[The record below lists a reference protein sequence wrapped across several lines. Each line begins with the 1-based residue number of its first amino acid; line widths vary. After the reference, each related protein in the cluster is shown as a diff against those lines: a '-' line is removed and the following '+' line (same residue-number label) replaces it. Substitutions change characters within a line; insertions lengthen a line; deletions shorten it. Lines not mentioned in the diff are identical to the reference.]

1 MIKKILTLTFI
12 LTICACTFT
21 TLVIKGKGDI
31 RLRQVEFV
39 ELSGWNQDKQI
50 HAVKSLIN
58 SCNQFAKMP
67 RRKQIGNQIGNI
79 LVEDF
84 KDVCDISRKINSLS
98 SAQAR
103 NFFENWFVPF
113 EVSNRSENDRGL
125 FTGYYVPELH
135 GSRFK
140 NGEFQYPVYSKPR
153 NNSDF
158 RLTRKQIEE
167 GALEN
172 EGLEILY
179 VNDPV
184 DLFFMQVQGSGKVI
198 LDDGEVVNLGFGGKT
213 RHKYSSIG
221 KYIIRNNVIE
231 SGDVSYFSIK
241 NWLKNN
247 PDEAREVMHVNKSY
261 IFFQESVLDQVVG
274 SQGAPLIAQ
283 RSLAVDNEI
292 MPTGFPI
299 WLDINVPA
307 RPYQKL
313 VVSQDTG
320 SAIKGAV
327 RGDVFFGRGKAAEN
341 LAARMNHRG
350 KYYILLPTAAVD
362 RMVGR

>member
-1 MIKKILTLTFI
+1 MFKKFLPLILVFI
-12 LTICACTFT
+12 LASCAFT
-21 TLVIKGKGDI
+21 TLVIKGNGDV

-39 ELSGWNQDKQI
+39 ELEGWRSDRQNY
-50 HAVKSLIN
+50 AVKSLIN

-67 RRKQIGNQIGNI
+67 RNKPIGNQIGNI
-79 LVEDF
+79 LVADF
-84 KDVCDISRKINSLS
+84 KDVCDIARQINSLGS
-98 SAQAR
+98 LQAR

-113 EVSNRSENDRGL
+113 EVASRHDNERGL

-140 NGEFQYPVYSKPR
+140 SEEFQHPIYSKPTD
-153 NNSDF
+153 SADL
-158 RLTRKQIEE
+158 RLTRKQIEN

-172 EGLEILY
+172 QGLEILY
-179 VNDPV
+179 VDDPV

-198 LDDGEVVNLGFGGKT
+198 LDDGEIVNLGFGGKT

-231 SGDVSYFSIK
+231 SGNVSYFSIK
-241 NWLKNN
+241 SWLKNN
-247 PDEAREVMHVNKSY
+247 PYEAREVMHVNKSY
-261 IFFQESVLDQVVG
+261 IFFQESIDSQVIG
-274 SQGAPLIAQ
+274 SQGAPLTAQ
-283 RSLAVDNEI
+283 RSLAVDNKI
-292 MPTGFPI
+292 MPTGFPM
-299 WLDINVPA
+299 WLDIDVPSKS
-307 RPYQKL
+307 YQKL
-313 VVSQDTG
+313 VVAQDTG

-327 RGDVFFGRGKAAEN
+327 RGDVFFGRGKSAEN